1 MPDNDEPSV
10 LDYLKSRLK
19 FWERHGEGVIPVGPL
34 PVARPDAA
42 VAVVELPQETA
53 APRRPWP
60 WRSLFALALALGGQY
75 AFEPP
80 NRAASTGLVLYFIS
94 AAFLVWA
101 VLVKEWMIAP
111 LPETELGDETLKVRR
126 LPFLLSIPLA
136 VLAFLTFAGN
146 KFTLFNV
153 TIWALTIICFLWAFW
168 IPNPN
173 ATPLWRRLKAFF
185 ARDSWPILV
194 TRWTLLLLAVTALVV
209 FFRVYRLNSVPAEPF
224 SDHAEKILDVFDVT
238 QGQTH
243 IFFPRDTG
251 REAFQMYLTVVVA
264 WLFGSGLSFLSLK
277 IGTVICGLLTM
288 PYLYLLGKEFGG
300 KRIGLLA
307 VLFAGIAYWPN
318 VISRVGLRFTLYPF
332 FAAPTLYYLI
342 RGLRTHNRNDF
353 ILSGLF
359 LGIGLHGYTSF
370 RIVPLVVMAAVG
382 IYLIHSQSKGNRQKA
397 VIWLAILA
405 LMSLYVFLPLARYW
419 QENPGIFSM
428 RTFSRLGSTEQPL
441 PGPWWQILISNTWNG
456 LRMFNWDNGEI
467 WVHSVPHR
475 PALDMVSAA
484 LFLIGVVL
492 VLSRYLRQ
500 RHWLDLFLLLSVPLL
515 QLPSTLS
522 LAFPSEN
529 PSLNR
534 PAGAIIP
541 VFLIVAI
548 ALDGLLTRLEV
559 RKSRRAGMAQAWVVA
574 LVLVSLSSF
583 QNFDLVFRQYDTE
596 FRQGAWNT
604 SEMGAVIKQFSQVYG
619 SVEDAWIV
627 PYPYWADTRLPGVW
641 IGIPN
646 KDFAL
651 WSHEFDSTLDVTGAK
666 LFILKPEDT
675 QDLDALIQLYP
686 QGVVSTF
693 HSAVAN
699 AGKDFL
705 TLFVPPVR

>member
-1 MPDNDEPSV
+1 MHDNNEPSV
-10 LDYLKSRLK
+10 LDYLKSKLR
-19 FWERHGEGVIPVGPL
+19 FWERHEQGVISVGSEPIM
-34 PVARPDAA
+34 PPDAFA
-42 VAVVELPQETA
+42 EATDNPQEIVA
-53 APRRPWP
+53 SRRLWP
-60 WRSLFALALALGGQY
+60 WRSLMALVLALGGQY

-80 NRAASTGLVLYFIS
+80 NRAASTGIVLYFIS
-94 AAFLVWA
+94 AAFLIWA
-101 VLVKEWMIAP
+101 ILVKEWVIAP
-111 LPETELGDETLKVRR
+111 LPEPQPGSETLKIRR
-126 LPFLLSIPLA
+126 LPFFLSIPLA
-136 VLAFLTFAGN
+136 VLAFLTFGGN

-153 TIWALTIICFLWAFW
+153 TIWALTILCFIWAFW
-168 IPNPN
+168 MPNPN
-173 ATPLWRRLKAFF
+173 ARPLWKRIKSFVV
-185 ARDSWPILV
+185 RDSWQIII

-209 FFRVYRLNSVPAEPF
+209 FFRVYHLNSVPAEAW
-224 SDHAEKILDVFDVT
+224 SDQAEKILDVFDIT

-243 IFFPRDTG
+243 IFFLRNTG
-251 REAFQMYLTVVVA
+251 REGFQMYWTVFVA

-277 IGTVICGLLTM
+277 IGTVICGLLTL

-332 FAAPTLYYLI
+332 FAAPMLYYLI

-370 RIVPLVVMAAVG
+370 RIVPFAVVAAIG
-382 IYLIHSQSKGNRQKA
+382 IYMIHHQSKGNRQKA
-397 VIWLAILA
+397 VIWLAVLA
-405 LMSLYVFLPLARYW
+405 LMSLCVFLPLARYW
-419 QENPGIFSM
+419 QQNPDLFGL
-428 RTFSRLGSTEQPL
+428 RALSRLGSIEQPL
-441 PGPWWQILISNTWNG
+441 PGPWWQILLSNIWNS
-456 LRMFNWDNGEI
+456 LCMFNWNNGEI
-467 WVHSVPHR
+467 WVHSVPYR
-475 PALDMVSAA
+475 PALDIVSAA
-484 LFLIGVVL
+484 LFLIGAIL
-492 VLSRYLRQ
+492 ILIRYLRQ
-500 RHWLDLFLLLSVPLL
+500 RHWLDLFLLLSIPLL
-515 QLPSTLS
+515 QLPSSLS
-522 LAFPSEN
+522 LAFPGEN

-534 PAGAIIP
+534 PAGALVP

-559 RKSRRAGMAQAWVVA
+559 RSSRRVGMTRIWVVA
-574 LVLVSLSSF
+574 LVLVGLSSY

-627 PYPYWADTRLPGVW
+627 PYPYWADTRLPGVL
-641 IGIPN
+641 IGIPDR
-646 KDFAL
+646 DFAL
-651 WSHEFDSTLDVTGAK
+651 WPHEFDSTLDITGAK

-675 QDLDALIQLYP
+675 QDVDALEQLYP

-705 TLFVPPVR
+705 TLFVPPVK

>member
-1 MPDNDEPSV
+1 MSDNDEPSV
-10 LDYLKSRLK
+10 LDYLKSRLR
-19 FWERHGEGVIPVGPL
+19 FWERHKKSIAPVEPEL
-34 PVARPDAA
+34 LARPEA
-42 VAVVELPQETA
+42 VAVVAGLPQEIA
-53 APRRPWP
+53 APHRPWP
-60 WRSLFALALALGGQY
+60 WRSLFSLALALGGQY
-75 AFEPP
+75 AFAPP

-101 VLVKEWMIAP
+101 VLAKEWVIAP
-111 LPETELGDETLKVRR
+111 LPEPEPGDETLKIRR

-136 VLAFLTFAGN
+136 LLAFLTFAGN
-146 KFTLFNV
+146 KFSLFNV
-153 TIWALTIICFLWAFW
+153 TIWVLTLLCFLWAFW
-168 IPNPN
+168 IPNPI
-173 ATPLWRRLKAFF
+173 ATPFWSRLKAFF
-185 ARDSWPILV
+185 ARDSWQITV
-194 TRWTLLLLAVTALVV
+194 GRWTLLLLAVTALVV
-209 FFRVYRLNSVPAEPF
+209 FFRVYRLSSVPAEPF
-224 SDHAEKILDVFDVT
+224 SDHAEKLLDVYDIT

-243 IFFPRDTG
+243 IFFPRNTG

-277 IGTVICGLLTM
+277 IGTVICGLLTL

-332 FAAPTLYYLI
+332 FAAPMLYYLI
-342 RGLRTHNRNDF
+342 RGLRTRRRNDF

-359 LGIGLHGYTSF
+359 LGIGLYGYTSF
-370 RIVPLVVMAAVG
+370 RIVPLVVVVAFG
-382 IYLIHSQSKGNRQKA
+382 IYLLHSQSKGNRQKA

-441 PGPWWQILISNTWNG
+441 PGPWWQILVSNIWNG

-467 WVHSVPHR
+467 WVHSIPHR
-475 PALDMVSAA
+475 PALDFVSAA
-484 LFLIGVVL
+484 LFLIGVIL

-500 RHWLDLFLLLSVPLL
+500 RHWLDLFLLLSIPLL

-534 PAGAIIP
+534 PAGAIVP

-559 RKSRRAGMAQAWVVA
+559 RKNRRVGMARAWVVA
-574 LVLVSLSSF
+574 LVLVGLSSF
-583 QNFDLVFRQYDTE
+583 QNFDLVFRQYDAE

-604 SEMGAVIKQFSQVYG
+604 SEMGAIIKQFSQVYG
-619 SVEDAWIV
+619 SVNDAWIV
-627 PYPYWADTRLPGVW
+627 PYPYWVDTRLPGVW
-641 IGIPN
+641 LGTPN

-651 WSHEFDSTLDVTGAK
+651 WPHEFGTTLDVASAK
-666 LFILKPEDT
+666 LFILKPEDA
-675 QDLDALIQLYP
+675 QDLDALMQLYP

-693 HSAVAN
+693 HSAVVN

-705 TLFVPPVR
+705 TLFVPPAK